1 MSDSVPLEIDVRAV
15 AKLRSDGD
23 DFLLLDVRQP
33 DEYETARIDGSMLLP
48 MGELG
53 ERIGELEE
61 HKDRHIVVHCH
72 HGGRS
77 LHVTQALRQAGY
89 TNVQNMAG
97 GIDAWSLEIDDSVP
111 RY

>member
-1 MSDSVPLEIDVRAV
+1 MTETPPIEIDCQSV
-15 AKLRSDGD
+15 AKLRGEDA

-33 DEYETARIDGSMLLP
+33 DEYETAKIEGSVLIP

-53 ERIGELEE
+53 DRIGELEE
-61 HKDRHIVVHCH
+61 HKEKHVVVHCH

-77 LHVTQALRQAGY
+77 LRVTHALRQAGF
-89 TNVQNMAG
+89 TNVQNMTG
-97 GIDAWSLEIDDSVP
+97 GIDQWSQQIDDSVP